1 LVTFDVISVETHVM
15 SPEARARTTSL
26 LGSHGYMFD
35 STTARNWFFVHRDY
49 QRSTRPS
56 LGV

>member
-1 LVTFDVISVETHVM
+1 MVTFDVISVETHVM

-35 STTARNWFFVHRDY
+35 STTARNSFFVHAAY
-49 QRSTRPS
+49 QRASRW
-56 LGV
+56 